1 MPSDICGSVTI
12 PNAGQPRLCP
22 LQAALAARPCVESYD
37 DFCRVA
43 LSLFRFIGAAYTTG
57 ASDCWEAAYRFA
69 DEAPG
74 ISDSPLLVARA
85 AALVRILRSGRP
97 CELCFMPG
105 DSALILLTTRLSK
118 DETELMQLLA
128 AARRKQ
134 PGELESIVGQLVG
147 SGKEDAA
154 TRAVN
159 ALALC

>member
-1 MPSDICGSVTI
+1 MPPDICGSV
-12 PNAGQPRLCP
+12 PDAGQSRLCP
-22 LQAALAARPCVESYD
+22 LQAALGARPCVDNYD

-69 DEAPG
+69 DEAPD
-74 ISDSPLLVARA
+74 IADSPLLVARV

-97 CELCFMPG
+97 CELCFMPP
-105 DSALILLTTRLSK
+105 SCRRLSK
-118 DETELMQLLA
+118 DETELMRLLA
-128 AARRKQ
+128 VARRKQ
-134 PGELESIVGQLVG
+134 PGELESIVCAFVG
-147 SGKEDAA
+147 SGQEDAA

>member
-1 MPSDICGSVTI
+1 MSSDICGSATA
-12 PNAGQPRLCP
+12 PDGGQPRLCP
-22 LQAALAARPCVESYD
+22 LRAALAAHPCVESCD
-37 DFCRVA
+37 EFCRVA

-74 ISDSPLLVARA
+74 VSDSPLLVARA

-97 CELCFMPG
+97 CELCFMPP
-105 DSALILLTTRLSK
+105 SCRRLSK
-118 DETELMQLLA
+118 DEAGLMQLLA
-128 AARRKQ
+128 VARRTQ
-134 PGELESIVGQLVG
+134 PGELESIVCQLVG

>member
-1 MPSDICGSVTI
+1 MNPDVCGSAAT
-12 PNAGQPRLCP
+12 PDAGQMRLCP
-22 LQAALAARPCVESYD
+22 LQAALAARPLVDSYD

-97 CELCFMPG
+97 CELCFMPP
-105 DSALILLTTRLSK
+105 SCRRLSK
-118 DETELMQLLA
+118 DEAELMRLLA
-128 AARRKQ
+128 VARRTQ
-134 PGELESIVGQLVG
+134 PGEIESIVGQFVG
-147 SGKEDAA
+147 SGKEAAA

-159 ALALC
+159 ALVSC

>member
-97 CELCFMPG
+97 CELCFMPP
-105 DSALILLTTRLSK
+105 SCRRLSK
-118 DETELMQLLA
+118 DETELMRLLA
-128 AARRKQ
+128 VARRKQ

>member
-1 MPSDICGSVTI
+1 MTPAICASVAV
-12 PNAGQPRLCP
+12 PDAGQPQRCP
-22 LQAALAARPCVESYD
+22 LHAALAARPCVESYD

-97 CELCFMPG
+97 CELCFMPP
-105 DSALILLTTRLSK
+105 SCRRLSK
-118 DETELMQLLA
+118 DEAELMQMLA
-128 AARRKQ
+128 VARRRQ
-134 PGELESIVGQLVG
+134 PGELESIVCRLVG

-159 ALALC
+159 ALARC

>member
-1 MPSDICGSVTI
+1 MLHDTCGSAPVET
-12 PNAGQPRLCP
+12 AGQPRLCP

-37 DFCRVA
+37 EFSRVA

-69 DEAPG
+69 DEASG
-74 ISDSPLLVARA
+74 IADSPLLVARA

-97 CELCFMPG
+97 CELCFMPP
-105 DSALILLTTRLSK
+105 SCRRLSQ
-118 DETELMQLLA
+118 DEAELMRLLA
-128 AARRKQ
+128 VARRNQ
-134 PGELESIVGQLVG
+134 PGELESIVCQFVG
-147 SGKEDAA
+147 NENEIAT